1 MGLSLLKGAVG
12 NVWSWL
18 ISKVVWRLVLGVVGG
33 IVLGPIVVLWA
44 IVLGCARVEPWS
56 VLMWWWLA
64 VLVVRL
70 SKISSYLAIGCDKG
84 ILTSGNSPE
93 DVIAKILHEHLFSAL
108 HVLYDDVRNVVI
120 RVLVEGVLVLHN
132 I

>member
-33 IVLGPIVVLWA
+33 VELGPIVVLWA
-44 IVLGCARVEPWS
+44 IVLGCTRVVPWS
-56 VLMWWWLA
+56 VLLWWLA

-70 SKISSYLAIGCDKG
+70 SKIFSYLAIGCDKG
-84 ILTSGNSPE
+84 ILTSGNSSE
-93 DVIAKILHEHLFSAL
+93 DITNCITNTKKVHYIIYFSPSTPKT
-108 HVLYDDVRNVVI
+108 VGVVF
-120 RVLVEGVLVLHN
+120 
-132 I
+132 